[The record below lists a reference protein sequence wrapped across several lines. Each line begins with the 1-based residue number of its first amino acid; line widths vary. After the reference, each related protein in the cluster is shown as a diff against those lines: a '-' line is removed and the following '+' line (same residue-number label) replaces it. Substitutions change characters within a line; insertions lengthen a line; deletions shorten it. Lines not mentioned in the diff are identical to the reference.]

1 MTTRVLSNLIQIQ
14 EKIVYREEIVNTY
27 RETRWE
33 RDHDGGG
40 RGRWEGKREAF
51 PYVLTAFHL
60 QLSRTDYTD
69 INS

>member
-1 MTTRVLSNLIQIQ
+1 M
-14 EKIVYREEIVNTY
+14 NTY

-33 RDHDGGG
+33 RSHDGGG
-40 RGRWEGKREAF
+40 WGRGEGTGEAF

-60 QLSRTDYTD
+60 QLSRSDYTD